1 MLFTQSAVIPP
12 LIGFLT
18 PLDCPPCCIAN
29 HCIVLSLLLICS
41 SMEYVYGTIF
51 LDLTST
57 RQYIHIYR
65 TQYSLC
71 VV

>member
-12 LIGFLT
+12 LIGLFLT
-18 PLDCPPCCIAN
+18 PLVCPPCCIAN

-41 SMEYVYGTIF
+41 SMEYMA

-71 VV
+71 AV